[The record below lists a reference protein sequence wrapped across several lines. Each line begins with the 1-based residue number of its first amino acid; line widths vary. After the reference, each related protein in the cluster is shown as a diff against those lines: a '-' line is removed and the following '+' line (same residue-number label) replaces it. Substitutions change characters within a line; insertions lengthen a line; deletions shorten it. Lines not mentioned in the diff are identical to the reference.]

1 MQIVELSLDHPFLF
15 CPVTGQTIVDGEDA
29 FESPALAFCYLTEIG
44 EFNFIKPEFQDIY
57 DQCELLENDEE
68 EIYALD
74 LFLEKMKAY
83 DKLVMFSITTHGF
96 SCGPVSETIYY
107 CFNMNYFPE

>member
-29 FESPALAFCYLTEIG
+29 FESPALAFSFIPEIG
-44 EFNFIKPEFQDIY
+44 EFSFIKPEFQDIY
-57 DQCELLENDEE
+57 EKCELLENDDK
-68 EIYALD
+68 EIYAFD
-74 LFLEKMKAY
+74 LFLEEMAAF

-107 CFNMNYFPE
+107 CFNMNYVPE